1 MRILKSHPLLRLIN
15 SYVIDS
21 SQPSNISYLW
31 NFGSLLAFCLVI
43 QIITGV
49 TLAMHYNPSVSEA
62 FNSIEHIMRDVNNGW
77 LIRYLHSNTASAFF
91 FLVYLHIGRG
101 LYYGSYR
108 APRTLVWTIGTIIF
122 ILMMATAFLGYVLP
136 YGQMSL
142 WGATVI
148 TNLMSAIPW
157 VGQDI
162 VEFIWGGFSVNNA
175 TLNRFFALHFILPF
189 ILAALVLMHLIA
201 LHDSAGS
208 GNPLGVSGNYD
219 RISFAPYFLF
229 KDLVTI
235 FIFIIVLSIF
245 VLFMPN
251 VLGDSEN
258 YVMANPMQ
266 TPPAIVPE
274 WYLLPFYAILRSIPN
289 KLLGVIAMFSAIL
302 SLLLMPFID
311 LGKSRGI
318 QFRPLSKIAFYIFV
332 GNFLVLMILGAKH
345 VESPF
350 IELGQISTII
360 YFSYFLI
367 IVPIISLIEN
377 SLIEFAS
384 YNNNITKIFNKVLK
398 NFK

>member
-1 MRILKSHPLLRLIN
+1 MRILKSHPLLKLAN

-21 SQPSNISYLW
+21 PQPSNISYLW
-31 NFGSLLAFCLVI
+31 NFGSLLAFCLII
-43 QIITGV
+43 QIATGV
-49 TLAMHYNPSVSEA
+49 TLAMHYNPSVLEA
-62 FNSIEHIMRDVNNGW
+62 FNSVEHIMRDVNNGW

-122 ILMMATAFLGYVLP
+122 ILMMATGFLGYVLP

-175 TLNRFFALHFILPF
+175 TLNRFFSLHFVLPF
-189 ILAALVLMHLIA
+189 VLAALALMHLIA

-219 RISFAPYFLF
+219 RLPFAPYFIF
-229 KDLVTI
+229 KDLITI
-235 FIFIIVLSIF
+235 FIFILVLSIF
-245 VLFMPN
+245 VFFMPN
-251 VLGDSEN
+251 TLGDSEN

-266 TPPAIVPE
+266 TPAAIVPE

-302 SLLLMPFID
+302 ILLVMPFTD
-311 LGKSRGI
+311 LSRSRGI
-318 QFRPLSKIAFYIFV
+318 QFRPLSKIVFYIFIA
-332 GNFLVLMILGAKH
+332 NFLILMTLGAKH

-350 IELGQISTII
+350 IEFGQISTVL
-360 YFSYFLI
+360 YFSHFLI
-367 IVPIISLIEN
+367 IVPVVSLIEN
-377 SLIEFAS
+377 SLTELSI
-384 YNNNITKIFNKVLK
+384 NK
-398 NFK
+398 NPISSQA